1 MRNWMRVR
9 CKICCFCILLKFLR
23 YSHCSYFISAMEG
36 CCTRARSPGAKCL
49 VIKKNLFSIL
59 IEFPKFI
66 ALSQTKLNL
75 VTINN
80 ISHCGIM
87 VNEWIMYYLTT
98 WRQLKNYL
106 VRNSFVS
113 RVTDENKEFLPGRE
127 SDRKKNMLHINLY
140 SEKFF
145 FLLLYY
151 WIHNAR
157 VTHSRVLLNDDVLR
171 AYRKGTRGI
180 YYEDK

>member
-1 MRNWMRVR
+1 MLSW
-9 CKICCFCILLKFLR
+9 ICCFCILLKFLR
-23 YSHCSYFISAMEG
+23 YSHFSYSISAMEG

-49 VIKKNLFSIL
+49 VIRKNLFSIR

-75 VTINN
+75 VTIDN

-87 VNEWIMYYLTT
+87 VNKWIMYYLTT

-127 SDRKKNMLHINLY
+127 SDRKKTCYILTFTAR
-140 SEKFF
+140 SSGSFF
-145 FLLLYY
+145 SYY
-151 WIHNAR
+151 YI
-157 VTHSRVLLNDDVLR
+157 TEYITQDSLTIEF
-171 AYRKGTRGI
+171 Y
-180 YYEDK
+180 